1 MIDIHFLVLDDIVRQ
16 VMEIAECQ
24 PDIIDFKFNR
34 CSVKANSDV
43 WSVVVDSYVRAD
55 FSFYRKQK
63 NLYNVR
69 KAIVLVSDTRIE
81 VRLFHD
87 HYSYKIFCICDP
99 GSVDAVVFSVTRF
112 IVDDVGF

>member
-24 PDIIDFKFNR
+24 PDIIGFNLKR
-34 CSVKANSDV
+34 CSVKANS
-43 WSVVVDSYVRAD
+43 VVDSYIRAD

-63 NLYNVR
+63 NSYNVR
-69 KAIVLVSDTRIE
+69 PFRKAVVIVSVTRIE
-81 VRLFHD
+81 VRLIHD
-87 HYSYKIFCICDP
+87 HYSDKIFCICDP
-99 GSVDAVVFSVTRF
+99 GSVDDVVFSVTRF